1 MKWRKTIP
9 CCKDRLYQVKE
20 EAVATLRT
28 WGVPEDELFD
38 CEIILCEL
46 LANGAEHGN
55 GWREDSCIALQIR
68 YYPSQGQLLFLVR
81 DEGNQP
87 IERKDWTQVE
97 ELSPR
102 GRGLLLV
109 ESLSHRLTLGRG
121 RVWVR
126 KVL

>member
-1 MKWRKTIP
+1 MKWRKTVS
-9 CCKDRLYQVKE
+9 CSKAHLHQAKE
-20 EAVATLRT
+20 EAVGILRT
-28 WGVPEDELFD
+28 WGVPEEKLFE

-46 LANGAEHGN
+46 LANGAEYGN
-55 GWREDSCIALQIR
+55 RWREDSHLALQIR
-68 YYPSQGQLLFLVR
+68 FYPLTGQLLFLVR

-87 IERKDWTQVE
+87 IEKKNWAGFD

-109 ESLSHRLTLGRG
+109 ESLSNGLTLGRG